1 MNENIDAYVS
11 TPDVGV
17 NKDLTGF
24 FIQFEETS
32 RAGLPMGKTHTIA
45 MKMETAMQLLSML
58 EQVQERFSLHK
69 PTNRAVVTEISSQKK
84 N

>member
-17 NKDLTGF
+17 NKELTGL
-24 FIQFEETS
+24 FIQFDETD
-32 RAGLPMGKTHTIA
+32 RASIPTGKTHTIA
-45 MKMETAMQLLSML
+45 MKMETAMQLLALL
-58 EQVQERFSLHK
+58 EQIQEHFLLHK
-69 PTNRAVVTEISSQKK
+69 PTNRAAVTEISSQKK